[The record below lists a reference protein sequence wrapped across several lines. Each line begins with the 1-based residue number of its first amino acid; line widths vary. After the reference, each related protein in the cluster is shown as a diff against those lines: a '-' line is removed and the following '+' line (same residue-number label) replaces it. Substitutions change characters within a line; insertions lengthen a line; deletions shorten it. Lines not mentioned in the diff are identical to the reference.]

1 MFAAASRP
9 PLFCTARVRVKRKM
23 DVVKSTVEDG
33 IRILREATKQAAQ
46 VRIELT
52 DDYRELIAQVE
63 ALTENRAGADKSW
76 VARLLDWST
85 EHYTKAIRRS

>member
-1 MFAAASRP
+1 M
-9 PLFCTARVRVKRKM
+9 
-23 DVVKSTVEDG
+23 KSTVEEG
-33 IRILREATKQAAQ
+33 LRILREAAEQAAQ
-46 VRIELT
+46 IHIELT

-63 ALTENRAGADKSW
+63 AMQENRDGADKSW